1 MNNNNNDWLKVLAQK
16 EKVQKELYKML
27 KGDKIPFYELQENGT
42 FKEIK

>member
-1 MNNNNNDWLKVLAQK
+1 MNNKNDWLKVLAQK

-27 KGDKIPFYELQENGT
+27 KGDNIPFYELQSDGT